1 MSTTGKQQAGRPAA
15 TQTTDDHAVELWG
28 RVINGFE
35 VTNRRIHAAIHQE
48 FPLTEAEV
56 QVLLNL
62 HRQPEHRAP
71 MAKLAQA
78 ASFSTGGFTKL
89 ADKLTKRGYVTRAA
103 CSDDRR
109 VTFLEF
115 TPEGLEVAGRLTA
128 LAARTNHQVFID
140 VLGEQRATLL
150 AEAMTE
156 LFRANAPA
164 MD

>member
-1 MSTTGKQQAGRPAA
+1 MPSA
-15 TQTTDDHAVELWG
+15 TSNNSSDDRAVELWG

-35 VTNRRIHAAIHQE
+35 VTNRRIHEALFE
-48 FPLTEAEV
+48 RFSLVEAEV

-71 MAKLAQA
+71 MAKLARA

-89 ADKLTKRGYVTRAA
+89 ADKLTKRGLVVRAA
-103 CSDDRR
+103 CSEDRR

-115 TPEGLEVAGRLTA
+115 TPAGRELADELT
-128 LAARTNHQVFID
+128 RTVSRLNHEVFID
-140 VLGEQRATLL
+140 VLGEERATVV

-156 LFRANAPA
+156 LFRANSPSA
-164 MD
+164 D